1 MTAGTVTSVI
11 LASAL
16 ASAIAN
22 LASHAPVQFPDG
34 THGPRGPSLAGP
46 GDCGTTPGM
55 ACAGLPRSEHQGS
68 RCSLPPDHET

>member
-1 MTAGTVTSVI
+1 MTAGTVSSVI

-16 ASAIAN
+16 ASAITN
-22 LASHAPVQFPDG
+22 LALQPAVPFQRG
-34 THGPRGPSLAGP
+34 THRPPLAGQ

-55 ACAGLPRSEHQGS
+55 ACAGLPRVEQQGS